1 MGPILRELLLFKL
14 SRCDTPFSFET
25 AITVWQD
32 CRVRRY
38 GVANHIFLK
47 LRAAG
52 RDHVD
57 LLACTNEVSPVLLM
71 AVLLTLVAVILAA
84 PMSRWLRAKA
94 GWVLWLPLV
103 AAAGVL
109 VYAYVNSPGTVVEY
123 YPWIPDFL
131 EVGFHLRLTG
141 LSLLFALL
149 VLVIGAGVLFYSSRY
164 LGSTKITSFYL
175 GMTTFA
181 LAMLVLVLTNDLM
194 VLYVA
199 WEATTLA
206 SFFLIGRSGSHARK
220 PAVRTLLVTVAGGL
234 SLLAAVAVMI
244 AYSGTTVITE
254 VLASSMWQDPTVSMW
269 LVITLALAAFT
280 KSAQFPFQS
289 WLPDS
294 MVAISPVS
302 AYLHAAAMV
311 KAGIFLLLLFSPV
324 LAQHTLWTALLIIS
338 GLVTALMG
346 AVAALRRYDLKE
358 LLAYST
364 MSQLGYLVALIGI
377 GTPLA
382 LTAALLHT
390 VAHALFK
397 SALFLSVGVIDH
409 EAGTRDMR
417 MLTVRKVS
425 MPATMT
431 VIVLGA
437 ASMAGIPPLLGF
449 VSKEKLFEAFL
460 GAELPGILPALLTIV
475 AVVTA
480 IATFAYSGRFVLGAM
495 GRYRSP
501 RNWINTPRGT
511 GANLVP
517 IHDGPVTFWVYPALN
532 AVLSLV
538 LGLLP
543 FMLNRLLSSSTAQA
557 VGAEQRAELS
567 LWHGIT
573 PALILSVVVIA
584 IGSVAVWQQPRLEAF
599 LVPRPFKYS
608 GLGAVEE
615 FRQKTIDMG
624 AIVSSWTSGL
634 NPGRHL
640 VVPSALLVVLAAVG
654 WVGIDDLPAQNE
666 GLTRWT
672 DWLLLAVV
680 AVGVVAT
687 VRAKT
692 RVAAVVVLGT
702 VGFSV
707 TLWFFALGAVDV
719 ALTQL
724 MVEILTVVIMVL
736 LLHRLPKKFGRQERV
751 SKLALFSSIG
761 AGIAAFA
768 GTFALT
774 GRNNMSE
781 PARYFAESAQEV
793 TGGNNL
799 VNVILVE
806 FRALDTLGELTV
818 LGVAG
823 VSAAALLASRL
834 PNPVQPHHFITTS
847 PLSVPTHNSVYLR
860 TFARIALPVLI
871 VLSLVLLFRGHNES
885 GGGFVSALVAG
896 AAFALLYLAAPDDE
910 VAPIR
915 WPYMGLI
922 GAGVIVGSAIGFIGL
937 FDGSYLAPLQWE
949 IFGYTLYSS
958 LIFDL
963 GVYFAVLGVIIGALN
978 MLGTQRGLVAVYEGS
993 KLDHQTSPQRPT
1005 ARETSTTSPH
1015 REVSK

>member
-1 MGPILRELLLFKL
+1 MLL
-14 SRCDTPFSFET
+14 T
-25 AITVWQD
+25 
-32 CRVRRY
+32 
-38 GVANHIFLK
+38 
-47 LRAAG
+47 
-52 RDHVD
+52 
-57 LLACTNEVSPVLLM
+57 
-71 AVLLTLVAVILAA
+71 AVLLTLVAVILSA
-84 PMSRWLRAKA
+84 PMSRWLHAKA
-94 GWVLWLPLV
+94 GWVLWVPLV

-109 VYAYVNSPGTVVEY
+109 VYTYATQGSVVEY

-131 EVGFHLRLTG
+131 DVGFHLRLTG
-141 LSLLFALL
+141 LSLVFALL

-164 LGSTKITSFYL
+164 LARTKITSFYL

-234 SLLAAVAVMI
+234 GLLAAVAVMI
-244 AYSGTTVITE
+244 ASTGTTVITE
-254 VLASSMWQDPTVSMW
+254 VLESTMWQDPTISTW

-324 LAQHTLWTALLIIS
+324 LAQHTLWTTLLIGS
-338 GLVTALMG
+338 GLITALMG

-431 VIVLGA
+431 VVVLGA

-460 GAELPGILPALLTIV
+460 GAQLPGIWPVVLTAL
-475 AVVTA
+475 AVLTA
-480 IATFAYSGRFVLGAM
+480 IATFAYSGRFVFGAM
-495 GRYRSP
+495 GHYRSP
-501 RNWINTPRGT
+501 REWLNTPRGS

-517 IHDGPVTFWVYPALN
+517 VYDGSVTFWLYPAIN
-532 AVLSLV
+532 AVLSVV
-538 LGLLP
+538 LGIMP
-543 FMLNRLLSSSTAQA
+543 FFLNETISSAASQA
-557 VGAEQRAELS
+557 VGSTQSVELS

-573 PALILSVVVIA
+573 PALLLSVLVITVGA
-584 IGSVAVWQQPRLEAF
+584 LAVWQQPRMEAF
-599 LVPRPFKYS
+599 LVPRPLKYS
-608 GLGAVEE
+608 GLGAVEK
-615 FRQKTIDMG
+615 FRQTTIDLG
-624 AIVSSWTSGL
+624 AVVSSWTSGL

-654 WVGIDDLPAQNE
+654 WFGIDDLPAQND
-666 GLTRWT
+666 GLSRWT
-672 DWLLLAVV
+672 DWLLFAVV
-680 AVGVVAT
+680 AVGVIAT

-736 LLHRLPKKFGRQERV
+736 LLHRLPKKFGRKEPV
-751 SKLALFSSIG
+751 SKLAVFASVG

-774 GRNNMSE
+774 GRNGMSD
-781 PARYFAESAQEV
+781 PATYFAESARDV

-823 VSAAALLASRL
+823 VSIAALFASRL
-834 PNPVQPHHFITTS
+834 PNSVRPHHFIETS
-847 PLSVPTHNSVYLR
+847 PLSPATHNSVYLR
-860 TFARIALPVLI
+860 TFANIALPVLI
-871 VLSLVLLFRGHNES
+871 ALSLLLLLRGHNES
-885 GGGFVSALVAG
+885 GGGFVSALIAG
-896 AAFALLYLAAPDDE
+896 SAFALLYLAAPDDE
-910 VAPIR
+910 IAPIR

-922 GAGVIVGSAIGFIGL
+922 GAGVIVGAAVGFIGL
-937 FDGSYLAPLQWE
+937 LEGSYLAPIQWD

-978 MLGTQRGLVAVYEGS
+978 MLGTQRGLAAVYEGAASLRTS
-993 KLDHQTSPQRPT
+993 KSQRPAT
-1005 ARETSTTSPH
+1005 REPIEARSP
-1015 REVSK
+1015 REVTK

>member
-1 MGPILRELLLFKL
+1 MLL
-14 SRCDTPFSFET
+14 T
-25 AITVWQD
+25 
-32 CRVRRY
+32 
-38 GVANHIFLK
+38 
-47 LRAAG
+47 
-52 RDHVD
+52 
-57 LLACTNEVSPVLLM
+57 
-71 AVLLTLVAVILAA
+71 AVLLTLVAVILSA
-84 PMSRWLRAKA
+84 PMSHWLHAKA

-103 AAAGVL
+103 MAAGVL
-109 VYAYVNSPGTVVEY
+109 IYAYTTSPGSVVEY
-123 YPWIPDFL
+123 YPWIPEFL
-131 EVGFHLRLTG
+131 DVGFHLRLTG
-141 LSLLFALL
+141 LSLLFSLL

-164 LGSTKITSFYL
+164 LAKTKITSFYL

-234 SLLAAVAVMI
+234 GLLAAVAVMI

-254 VLASSMWQDPTVSMW
+254 VLASDIWQDPTIATW

-311 KAGIFLLLLFSPV
+311 KAGIYLLLLFSPV
-324 LAQHTLWTALLIIS
+324 LAQHTLWTTLLIAS
-338 GLVTALMG
+338 GLITALMG
-346 AVAALRRYDLKE
+346 AIAALRRYDLKE

-364 MSQLGYLVALIGI
+364 MSQLGYLVALIGL

-397 SALFLSVGVIDH
+397 SALFLSVGIIDH

-425 MPATMT
+425 MPVTMT
-431 VIVLGA
+431 VVVLGA

-460 GAELPGILPALLTIV
+460 EAQLPGIWPVLLTGV
-475 AVVTA
+475 AVLTA
-480 IATFAYSGRFVLGAM
+480 IATFTYSGRFVLGAM
-495 GRYRSP
+495 GHYRPP
-501 RNWINTPRGT
+501 RDWINTPRGT

-517 IHDGPVTFWVYPALN
+517 VPEGAGTFWLYPALN
-532 AVLSLV
+532 AVLSLG
-538 LGLLP
+538 LGLVP
-543 FMLNRLLSSSTAQA
+543 FVLNEPISSAASQA
-557 VGAEQRAELS
+557 VGSPQSVEFA
-567 LWHGIT
+567 LWHGIN
-573 PALILSVVVIA
+573 PALLLSLLVIA
-584 IGSVAVWQQPRLEAF
+584 VGTVAVWQEPRIESF

-608 GLGAVEE
+608 GLGAVEK
-615 FRQKTIDMG
+615 FRQSTIDLG

-640 VVPSALLVVLAAVG
+640 VVPSALLVLLAAVG
-654 WVGIDDLPAQNE
+654 WFGIDDLPAQNSD
-666 GLTRWT
+666 LTRWT

-680 AVGVVAT
+680 TVGVIAT

-736 LLHRLPKKFGRQERV
+736 LLHRLPKKFGRQEPV
-751 SKLALFSSIG
+751 SKLAIIASVG

-774 GRNNMSE
+774 GRNGMSE
-781 PARYFAESAQEV
+781 PARYFAESAHEV

-823 VSAAALLASRL
+823 ISAAALLASRL
-834 PNPVQPHHFITTS
+834 PNPVRQHHFIETS
-847 PLSVPTHNSVYLR
+847 PLSPARHNSVYLR
-860 TFARIALPVLI
+860 TFAKVALPVLI
-871 VLSLVLLFRGHNES
+871 VISLVLLFRGHNES
-885 GGGFVSALVAG
+885 GGGFVSALIAG
-896 AAFALLYLAAPDDE
+896 SAFALAYLAAPDDE

-922 GAGVIVGSAIGFIGL
+922 GAGVLVGAGIGFIGL
-937 FDGSYLAPLQWE
+937 FEGSYLAPIQWD

-958 LIFDL
+958 LIFDF

-978 MLGTQRGLVAVYEGS
+978 MLGTQRGLAAVYEGS
-993 KLDHQTSPQRPT
+993 ASLRSSPSRRPATRKPLD
-1005 ARETSTTSPH
+1005 ARS
-1015 REVSK
+1015 RKEVTK